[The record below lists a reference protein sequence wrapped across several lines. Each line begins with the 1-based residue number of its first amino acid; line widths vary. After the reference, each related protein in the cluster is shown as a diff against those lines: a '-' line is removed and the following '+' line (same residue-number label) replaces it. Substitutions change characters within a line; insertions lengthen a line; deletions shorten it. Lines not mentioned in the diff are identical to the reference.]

1 MPTND
6 EFQVYREALAA
17 ELQPAMGCTEPI
29 ALAYAAAKV
38 GKRLG
43 GTRKLSMWRSPA
55 TSLKTSKASLCPIP
69 EGSRAL
75 KRRSQRGSFAAV
87 LKQDFRCWRT

>member
-6 EFQVYREALAA
+6 EFKVYREALAA

-29 ALAYAAAKV
+29 ALAYAAAEV

-43 GTRKLSMWRSPA
+43 GYPEAIDVEVSRNIVKN
-55 TSLKTSKASLCPIP
+55 ASLCPIP

>member
-29 ALAYAAAKV
+29 ALAYAAAEV

-43 GTRKLSMWRSPA
+43 GY
-55 TSLKTSKASLCPIP
+55 P
-69 EGSRAL
+69 EAIDVEVSRNIVKNVKSVIVPNTGGSRAL
-75 KRRSQRGSFAAV
+75 KRRSQRGLFAAV